1 MANPIIYGPDNL
13 PMRPSGGF
21 FRRDAAK
28 RTGSLSNWN
37 PRQAHGHAAESMERE
52 AIVSRAMNLVND
64 DPNAEGII
72 GTFATT
78 IIGPGLKPAPE
89 LDHEVLGITKQKAR
103 LIEAKQKAVYK
114 SWAPDADVGE
124 RMTDGEI
131 QHLKTRHLF
140 GFGESFEII
149 YMRKNGPGIFSQAS
163 QVINPLRIKTP
174 SDKRT
179 DKNVIAGVKTGKY
192 GQPISYFVKKPGASL
207 SDTSKNF
214 IEVPARRGHRWS
226 MLHDFIT
233 KDPEQV
239 RGYPILSPA
248 IRFFKDLSDLIGAEL
263 TSNVVTAAMSVF
275 IAEETAPHTL
285 AQNLLAPL
293 NERPDGERHQDINP
307 GEIWYGSAGQKPHL
321 LSADRPG
328 TTFDPFTKLIK
339 KSIGMAT
346 GIPFPVLFKD
356 VDGVSFAGFRAAML
370 EAWRVYDYHRKRI
383 GQKDCQKKYTMLMEE
398 AWLRGLIPIGDDF
411 PDNRDAYTNAEWYG
425 APKGDI
431 EPFKAIQADL
441 LKNKAGVK
449 TLDKIIIEDGG
460 AGFSEVT
467 GKVAE
472 ERERLDAA
480 GLGDNGTQ
488 EDDNDTD

>member
-1 MANPIIYGPDNL
+1 MANPILYGPDNL

-37 PRQAHGHAAESMERE
+37 PRQAHGHDAESMERE
-52 AIVSRAMNLVND
+52 AIASRAMNLVND
-64 DPNAEGII
+64 DPNAEGIV

-78 IIGPGLKPAPE
+78 IIGAGLTPAPE
-89 LDHEVLGITKQKAR
+89 LDHEALGITSDEAR
-103 LIEAKQKAVYK
+103 KLEKKQKAVYK
-114 SWAPDADVGE
+114 SWAPHADVGE

-131 QHLKTRHLF
+131 QHLKARHLF

-149 YMRKNGPGIFSQAS
+149 YMRKDGPGVYSQAS
-163 QVINPLRIKTP
+163 QVINPLRVKTP
-174 SDKRT
+174 TDLRADKA
-179 DKNVIAGVKTGKY
+179 IMSGIKTGKY
-192 GQPISYFVKKPGASL
+192 GEPLSYFVKKPGTAL

-214 IEVPARRGHRWS
+214 TEIPARRGHRWS
-226 MLHDFIT
+226 VLHDYIT
-233 KDPEQV
+233 KDPEQI
-239 RGYPILSPA
+239 RGYPILAPA
-248 IRFFKDLSDLIGAEL
+248 IRFFRDMADLLGAEL

-275 IAEETAPHTL
+275 IADETDPRNL

-293 NERPDGERHQDINP
+293 SARPQEERYQDVNP

-339 KSIGMAT
+339 KAMAMPT
-346 GIPFPVLFKD
+346 GIPYPVLFKD

-398 AWLRGLIPIGDDF
+398 AWLRDVLPVGDDF
-411 PDNRDAYTNAEWYG
+411 PGKRELYTNAVWYG

-441 LKNKAGVK
+441 LKNKAGIK
-449 TLDKIIIEDGG
+449 PKEKIIIEDGG
-460 AGFSEVT
+460 AGHAEVT
-467 GKVAE
+467 ARIAE
-472 ERERLDAA
+472 EREHEAA
-480 GLGDNGTQ
+480 YGMNDGTE
-488 EDDNDTD
+488 EDDDA

>member
-1 MANPIIYGPDNL
+1 MVRPIIYGPDNL

-28 RTGSLSNWN
+28 RTGSMANWN
-37 PRQAHGHAAESMERE
+37 PRQAQGHAAESMERE
-52 AIVSRAMNLVND
+52 AIVSRAMNLAND
-64 DPNAEGII
+64 DPNAEGIV

-78 IIGPGLKPAPE
+78 IIGAGLKPGPE
-89 LDHEVLGITKQKAR
+89 LDHEALGITKDSAR
-103 LIEAKQKAVYK
+103 KIEVKQKAVYK
-114 SWAPDADVGE
+114 AWAPHADVGE

-131 QHLKTRHLF
+131 QHLKTRCLF

-149 YMRKNGPGIFSQAS
+149 YMRKDGPGLFSQAS

-174 SDKRT
+174 SDMM
-179 DKNVIAGVKTGKY
+179 KNGDVMSGVKTGKH
-192 GQPISYFVKKPGASL
+192 GQALSYFIKKPGVL
-207 SDTSKNF
+207 SDSSKNF
-214 IEVPARRGHRWS
+214 VEISARKGHRWS
-226 MLHDFIT
+226 MLHDFIA

-248 IRFFKDLSDLIGAEL
+248 IRFFRDLSDLIGAEL

-275 IAEETAPHTL
+275 VADETDPHAV
-285 AQNLLAPL
+285 AQNLLAPYST
-293 NERPDGERHQDINP
+293 RDPAVRHQDISP
-307 GEIWYGSAGQKPHL
+307 GEVWYGSAGQKPHL

-339 KSIGMAT
+339 KSIAMAT
-346 GIPFPVLFKD
+346 GIPYPVLFKD
-356 VDGVSFAGFRAAML
+356 LDGVSFAGFRGAML

-411 PDNRDAYTNAEWYG
+411 QDKREGYTNAEWYG

-431 EPFKAIQADL
+431 EPYKAIQADL
-441 LKNKAGVK
+441 LKNEAGIK
-449 TLDKIIIEDGG
+449 TKEKIIIEDGG
-460 AGFSEVT
+460 AGFTEVT
-467 GKVAE
+467 AQIAE
-472 ERERLDAA
+472 ERDQLSARGLD
-480 GLGDNGTQ
+480 DNETQ
-488 EDDNDTD
+488 EDDNATD